1 MFARIKYLW
10 QCLCVAL
17 SFLFSW
23 KGGVIVLAMLYAT
36 SIIQGKRKFSQ
47 IPKTLKEQV
56 REILID
62 AGMEELIDE

>member
-1 MFARIKYLW
+1 M
-10 QCLCVAL
+10 
-17 SFLFSW
+17 
-23 KGGVIVLAMLYAT
+23 AMLYAT

>member
-1 MFARIKYLW
+1 M
-10 QCLCVAL
+10 
-17 SFLFSW
+17 
-23 KGGVIVLAMLYAT
+23 LAMLYAT

-47 IPKTLKEQV
+47 VPNSLKEKV